1 MTAHVDLS
9 KLQGGQKDIARILDR
24 PLFVAAGA
32 GSGKTFTLTQRIAWA
47 LSPGS
52 GTDGKP
58 YLDDIS
64 QVLVITFTNA
74 AAREIKERVRSTLR
88 ESGLADQALKV
99 DSAWISTIHGM
110 CSRILKRHAL
120 DLGIDPEFRI
130 ATENEQYAFLDQAL
144 NDAVGAAQKRQKED
158 PALHELFS
166 QYDFGSRISNDYSG
180 VLGIVKKMR
189 ESAIE
194 TPAGFDGLW
203 VPPQADIAPLM
214 EGFTEH
220 LGSLLGCDLKE
231 SKGENIRSALEVLDE
246 FNSLAPGRRTAK
258 AAAETLDAIRKLL
271 PACSGKCK
279 EQIAEV
285 KNEYSALFLEA
296 ALASMGPCT
305 EAAIAIARDVDQRY
319 GELKR
324 AESLLDDDDL
334 ITQALAALQTRPEVA
349 RDYEERFKLVMVDEF
364 QDTDA
369 KQLKLISLLA
379 GKDAEHLTT
388 VGDAQQSIYRFRGAD
403 VSVFNA
409 RGAAIAG
416 DENIKLQT
424 NFRSHR
430 DILSFVDA
438 VCGGDAGVLD
448 GFMHLDPSD
457 DPDKVAGHEKAYKAK
472 TLPRIDIELTR
483 GRSSVSQMQ
492 TAAGALA
499 IAKRFRAYADAGE
512 LPGKMVLLLRAGT
525 HADLYI
531 DAIRKVGLECV
542 VTGGSTF
549 TQTAEAATMQALL
562 HYLANDHD
570 TQSGLFP
577 VLSSPLFGLEADDF
591 IELATTTQPK
601 SDAPAKRQI
610 ERGFETMQLWGGAV
624 PSQRLQRAHDILTHA
639 RQLAK
644 RLPVADVCTY
654 VVRESGWLSRLA
666 QQGAQGQAISA
677 NVLAALR
684 YIRDLT
690 QDLGL
695 GPARAASEFDRWLE
709 VSKIPPA
716 SLSGGES
723 SAIKIMTVHASKGLE
738 FDVVAV
744 AECWG
749 NSRGSSFVTGA
760 VPGTDRRAAILP
772 PKDAKLKLP
781 EEVPE
786 DPKTLGAWYVALKD
800 QDLRDEAE
808 ESARL
813 LYVALTRA
821 KEALILGLS
830 VAEKK
835 DGTLGPQLAEAVSD
849 ALFEGGLP
857 NPGTSQVAYGGTEDA
872 LVHTMTVEPET
883 LEDGTKA
890 FAIDS
895 GGTIP
900 EIDGTWTGGP
910 SALVAPEEEEEASG
924 QPAFDL
930 FSGEEDALGA
940 QSRMRRSREGVF
952 SFSQAKDAMQEM
964 AGRSGLKAERGSAS
978 RGRSLPTRAE
988 RDAELEGAPAAA
1000 DEDKA
1005 TNLGSAF
1012 HLLAQSMV
1020 ETGKYP
1026 DEAHIRTMERHWR
1039 LSPRACSRLEK
1050 ALARWSTSSVR
1061 KEALS
1066 FTHRVAEMPFFSE
1079 AHSELGSHMEG
1090 AFDLLAWNDRSHVLL
1105 IDYKTGDTTLTA
1117 KEISSRHALQADL
1130 YARVL
1135 LDAGFADIDCRFVCV
1150 EVADGERPDEPFVA
1164 SYHYDGEHEPYLW

>member
-9 KLQGGQKDIARILDR
+9 TLSDGQRDIATIFDR

-47 LSPGS
+47 LAPGS
-52 GTDGKP
+52 GEDGRA

-88 ESGLADQALKV
+88 QSGMADQALKV

-130 ATENEQYAFLDQAL
+130 ASGNEEDAFLYQAL
-144 NDAVGAAQKRQKED
+144 NEAVGEAQRKQKAD
-158 PALHELFS
+158 PALQQLFD
-166 QYDFGSRISNDYSG
+166 QYGFGTRSASGYTG
-180 VLGIVKKMR
+180 VLDIVQR
-189 ESAIE
+189 LRQAAIAS
-194 TPAGFDGLW
+194 PDGFEGLW
-203 VPPQADIAPLM
+203 IPPAADIASLM
-214 EGFTEH
+214 GEFTT
-220 LGSLLGCDLKE
+220 LYGSLAGCKL
-231 SKGENIRSALEVLDE
+231 SKTALPLVLSSLDALEA
-246 FNSLAPGRRTAK
+246 FGKLAPGARTAQEAK
-258 AAAETLDAIRKLL
+258 TTLAQVKMPRSSAGIKEFL
-271 PACSGKCK
+271 P
-279 EQIAEV
+279 EV
-285 KNEYSALFLEA
+285 KEAFQELEREVELAL
-296 ALASMGPCT
+296 MRPCA
-305 EAAIAIARDVDQRY
+305 EAAIQIAQDADRRY

-324 AESLLDDDDL
+324 EHSLLDNDDL
-334 ITQALAALQTRPEVA
+334 ISQALWALQTMPDVA
-349 RDYEERFKLVMVDEF
+349 HDYEGRFKLVMVDEF

-369 KQLKLISLLA
+369 KQVKLISLLS

-388 VGDAQQSIYRFRGAD
+388 VGDSQQSIYRFRGAD
-403 VSVFNA
+403 VSVFQK
-409 RGAAIAG
+409 RGASLPKESRIQ
-416 DENIKLQT
+416 LQT

-438 VCGGDAGVLD
+438 VCGGKAGVLAD
-448 GFMHLDPSD
+448 FMHLDPTD
-457 DPDKVAGHEKAYKAK
+457 NEKKVQGHEKAYRAK
-472 TLPRIDIELTR
+472 ELPRIDIELTR
-483 GRSSVSQMQ
+483 GESSISQMQ
-492 TAAGALA
+492 TAAGAMA

-577 VLSSPLFGLEADDF
+577 LLSSPLFGLEADDF
-591 IELATTTQPK
+591 IELATTSQPRC
-601 SDAPAKRQI
+601 DAPAKRQI
-610 ERGFETMQLWGGAV
+610 ERGFETMKLWGGTV
-624 PSQRLQRAHDILTHA
+624 PSARLSCAHGILARA
-639 RQLAK
+639 RQLAR

-654 VVRESGWLSRLA
+654 VVKESGWLSRLA
-666 QQGAQGQAISA
+666 TQGAEGQATSA

-723 SAIKIMTVHASKGLE
+723 SAVKIMTIHASKGLE

-744 AECWG
+744 AECWA
-749 NSRGSSFVTGA
+749 NPRGSSFVTGP
-760 VPGTDRRAAILP
+760 VPQTDRRACILP
-772 PKDAKLKLP
+772 PKDTKLKLP
-781 EEVPE
+781 DEAPE
-786 DPKTLGAWYVALKD
+786 DPKTLGAWYAALKE
-800 QDLRDEAE
+800 QDLTAEAE

-835 DGTLGPQLAEAVSD
+835 DGCLAPQLAAGVAD
-849 ALFEGGLP
+849 ALFEGNLP
-857 NPGTSQVAYGGTEDA
+857 GPGTSRIAYGGTEDA
-872 LVHTMTVEPET
+872 LVHTVTVRKEAS
-883 LEDGTKA
+883 EDGRKG

-895 GGTIP
+895 GGSVP
-900 EIDGTWTGGP
+900 EIEGDWADDP
-910 SALVAPEEEEEASG
+910 AALVASETGSG
-924 QPAFDL
+924 TPAAPSFDL
-930 FSGEEDALGA
+930 FGGEEDVLGA
-940 QSRMRRSREGVF
+940 CTRMRRSREGVF
-952 SFSQAKDAMQEM
+952 SFSQAKDTMDAM
-964 AGRSGLKAERGSAS
+964 AGASGLKAERVVSG
-978 RGRSLPTRAE
+978 RGRALPTRAE
-988 RDAELEGAPAAA
+988 RDAELEGAPVAA

-1026 DEAHIRTMERHWR
+1026 DEGHIKAMEEHWR
-1039 LSPRACSRLEK
+1039 LSPRACSRLER
-1050 ALARWSTSSVR
+1050 ALARWSSSSVR

-1066 FTHRVAEMPFFSE
+1066 YAHLVPEMPFFSE
-1079 AHSELGSHMEG
+1079 AHSELGSQVEG
-1090 AFDLLAWNDRSHVLL
+1090 AFDLVAWNDRSHALL
-1105 IDYKTGDTTLTA
+1105 IDYKTGDTTLGPE
-1117 KEISSRHALQADL
+1117 EIFSRHALQADL

-1135 LDAGFADIDCRFVCV
+1135 RDAGFADIDCRFVCV
-1150 EVADGERPDEPFVA
+1150 EVADGEHPDEPLVA